1 MPAAKKPPRPPA
13 IIVQRD
19 NPLKPAQ
26 VKDGL
31 KQLGPDDA
39 LPMQALQHVI
49 DQLLLAQIN
58 EVADP
63 KTADATI
70 TVLHNGVKIHDAVQL
85 PKGTG
90 IGGTRPEVPRG
101 PIIFQGHG
109 NPVNFRNVW
118 ILEK

>member
-63 KTADATI
+63 KTVELPNRMAHCSGGIDVLAT
-70 TVLHNGVKIHDAVQL
+70 LKSQL
-85 PKGTG
+85 SEL
-90 IGGTRPEVPRG
+90 RA
-101 PIIFQGHG
+101 
-109 NPVNFRNVW
+109 
-118 ILEK
+118 